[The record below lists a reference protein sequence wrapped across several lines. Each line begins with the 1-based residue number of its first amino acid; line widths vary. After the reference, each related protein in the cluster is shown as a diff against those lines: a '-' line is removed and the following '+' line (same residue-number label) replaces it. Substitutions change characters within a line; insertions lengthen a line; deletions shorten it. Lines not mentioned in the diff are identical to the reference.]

1 MKQFGYAFMRDIL
14 EDKEGNIWVATMGN
28 GVFRYQPQTDETVNY
43 LHIEGD
49 STSIGTNE
57 SDRNFG
63 RQPRFS
69 LVFHRPWR
77 TFML

>member
-57 SDRNFG
+57 VTGISEDSKG
-63 RQPRFS
+63 L
-69 LVFHRPWR
+69 LVLHRPWR